1 MSPDRLAGLP
11 GDDQL
16 LAGWGR
22 TAPTRARVITP
33 LDDGDVGR
41 LLDVAP
47 PRGAIAR
54 GLGRSYGDAAQNA
67 GGMVLDAT
75 ALAGIKSVDLEG
87 GHVTVGAG
95 TTLDELMRW
104 LIPRGW
110 FVPVTPGT
118 KFVTIGGAI
127 ASDIHGKSH
136 HVDGT
141 FGSHVQS
148 LTLRTGSGDILTVT
162 PKESPEVFWATC
174 GGMGL
179 TGIIID
185 ATFDLIPIETSMI
198 VAEEE
203 RCRDLDELMA
213 RMSEDDERHRY
224 SAAWIDC
231 LARGK
236 SLGRG
241 VLERGD
247 HAPLDAL
254 PKSSRGNARHFT
266 PRPLAVA
273 PDFVPSGL
281 LNPLTI
287 RAFNEMWF
295 RKSRK
300 HHVGLVPLGFFF
312 HPLDLVESWNRLY
325 GRRGFVQYQ
334 CVLPFGAETTLR
346 FVMEQLS
353 QSGMASFLAVLKR
366 FGAENPGM
374 LSFPKPGWTLAL
386 DIPVGSPDLA
396 RLLDRLDEAVLEA
409 DGRVYLAKDAR
420 TRPEHL
426 GQMYPRL
433 PQWREVRAK
442 LDPDGVI
449 TSDLAR
455 RLGLDDP
462 IPEGTMSELTA
473 RGGPAH
479 SERGPSGPAKPK
491 AGTMSERDA

>member
-1 MSPDRLAGLP
+1 MSPELHPELP
-11 GDDQL
+11 GDDRE
-16 LAGWGR
+16 LAGWGG
-22 TAPTRARVITP
+22 TAPSRARLVTP
-33 LDDGDVGR
+33 LDDNDVGR
-41 LLDVAP
+41 LLDAAP
-47 PRGAIAR
+47 PRGVIAR
-54 GLGRSYGDAAQNA
+54 GLGRSYGDVAQNA

-75 ALAGIKSVDLEG
+75 ALTGVKTIDLERG
-87 GHVTVGAG
+87 IVTVGAG
-95 TTLDELMRW
+95 TSLDSLMRW

-118 KFVTIGGAI
+118 KYVTVGGAI
-127 ASDIHGKSH
+127 ASDIHGKGH
-136 HVDGT
+136 HLDGT
-141 FGSHVQS
+141 FGSHVHS
-148 LTLRTGSGDILTVT
+148 LTLRTGSGDVLTVT
-162 PKESPEVFWATC
+162 PTENPEVFWATA

-198 VAEEE
+198 LADEE
-203 RCRDLDELMA
+203 RCSDLDELMT
-213 RMSEDDERHRY
+213 RMSEGDDRYRY
-224 SAAWIDC
+224 STAWIDC
-231 LARGK
+231 LARGR

-254 PKSSRGNARHFT
+254 PKAARGHARHFS
-266 PRPLAVA
+266 PKPLAVA

-281 LNPLTI
+281 LNTTTM

-295 RKSRK
+295 RKSRRQ
-300 HHVGLVPLGFFF
+300 HIGGLRSLGFFF
-312 HPLDLVESWNRLY
+312 HPLDLVDSWNRMY
-325 GRRGFVQYQ
+325 GRRGFIQYQ
-334 CVLPFGAETTLR
+334 CVVPFGAEETLR
-346 FVMEQLS
+346 FAVEQLS

-386 DIPVGSPDLA
+386 DIPVGSPDLPM
-396 RLLDRLDEAVLEA
+396 LLDRLDEAVLEA

-433 PQWREVRAK
+433 PQWREIRAK

-462 IPEGTMSELTA
+462 IPEA
-473 RGGPAH
+473 R
-479 SERGPSGPAKPK
+479 
-491 AGTMSERDA
+491 